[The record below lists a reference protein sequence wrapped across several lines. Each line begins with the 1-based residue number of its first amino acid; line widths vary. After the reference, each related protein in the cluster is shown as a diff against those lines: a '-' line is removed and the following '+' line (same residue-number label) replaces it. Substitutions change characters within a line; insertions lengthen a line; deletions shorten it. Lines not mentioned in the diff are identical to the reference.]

1 MILWRKGLGFS
12 SNLSNLSIFPPDI
25 NDPASHSVKWSLG
38 IVWSKKNIR
47 SCLHRHHQTGSL
59 ISDQKINKLDSF
71 ELKPTPFNLLFT
83 KSFFLTSD
91 SLVAET
97 KSCLHL
103 NFYSCCCCRWTP
115 LIMPPPRLY
124 SPDSIV
130 FELLN
135 SFQWIAFSSFGG
147 GTNNH
152 RRASCWCS
160 YWTVASMAFMQK
172 AVIANF
178 QVITDTST
186 LGPLYV
192 CGLWLLAIGR

>member
-38 IVWSKKNIR
+38 IVWSKKIIR

-103 NFYSCCCCRWTP
+103 NFYSCCCCRRHCYT
-115 LIMPPPRLY
+115 
-124 SPDSIV
+124 
-130 FELLN
+130 LN
-135 SFQWIAFSSFGG
+135 SVDHSPSSSLQPWFYCIR
-147 GTNNH
+147 T
-152 RRASCWCS
+152 AELI
-160 YWTVASMAFMQK
+160 SMNSIF
-172 AVIANF
+172 VF
-178 QVITDTST
+178 
-186 LGPLYV
+186 
-192 CGLWLLAIGR
+192 WGRHKQPSSR

>member
-1 MILWRKGLGFS
+1 MSSSSSSGRGLS
-12 SNLSNLSIFPPDI
+12 SLSD
-25 NDPASHSVKWSLG
+25 
-38 IVWSKKNIR
+38 R
-47 SCLHRHHQTGSL
+47 
-59 ISDQKINKLDSF
+59 KINRLDSF
-71 ELKPTPFNLLFT
+71 ELNPHLFFT

-103 NFYSCCCCRWTP
+103 NFYSCCCCRRHCYT
-115 LIMPPPRLY
+115 
-124 SPDSIV
+124 
-130 FELLN
+130 LN
-135 SFQWIAFSSFGG
+135 SVDHSPSSSLQPWFYCIRTAELISMNSIFVFGG

-152 RRASCWCS
+152 RRASCCCWCS

-186 LGPLYV
+186 LGPLYAD
-192 CGLWLLAIGR
+192 CSYWL